1 MDKIKIIHAADLHF
15 DTPFQD
21 VSKEQSNINREELKE
36 VFLNII
42 NFAKENSVD
51 ILLLA
56 GDIFDNFT
64 VSRQTLHFL
73 ENCFDKIKNTRIFI
87 SPGNHDPYGQNSF
100 YKLINFPSN
109 VHIFKGKIEKVY
121 IKELNLN
128 VWGAGFNDKFV
139 RDSLLDT
146 LQYSK
151 EQINIMVMHGD
162 VTSGT
167 SDYNPISLDKIKNS
181 GMDYI
186 ALGHVH
192 GFSNIKKEGNTSYSY
207 SGCPQGRGF
216 DELNDKGI
224 IYGYVYK
231 GSTDLSFVKTSKRE
245 YIQTSVDITDVF
257 GYNELRDKIVKSIEG
272 ESRETNF
279 HKIILTGEISSDF
292 NIDLNIIN
300 QKLSEDFYY
309 CKVVDK
315 TTIKYDLEELSKGY
329 SVKSIFVKKMLEKI
343 EKEENEDQKEILNLA
358 FKLGI
363 LSLSDGGDVNLY
375 DNQTN

>member
-139 RDSLLDT
+139 RDSLLNT
-146 LQYSK
+146 PQYSK

-167 SDYNPISLDKIKNS
+167 SDYNPIRLEQIKTS

-192 GFSNIKKEGNTSYSY
+192 GFSNIKKEGNTSYAY

-257 GYNELRDKIVKSIEG
+257 GYNELREKIVQSIEG

-300 QKLSEDFYY
+300 QKLSADFYY

-329 SVKSIFVKKMLEKI
+329 SVKSIFVKKMREKI

>member
-139 RDSLLDT
+139 RDSLLNT
-146 LQYSK
+146 PQYSK

-167 SDYNPISLDKIKNS
+167 SDYNPIRLEQIKTS

-192 GFSNIKKEGNTSYSY
+192 GFSNIKKEGNTCYAY

-257 GYNELRDKIVKSIEG
+257 GYNELREKIVQSIEG

-343 EKEENEDQKEILNLA
+343 ENEDNEDQKEILNLA